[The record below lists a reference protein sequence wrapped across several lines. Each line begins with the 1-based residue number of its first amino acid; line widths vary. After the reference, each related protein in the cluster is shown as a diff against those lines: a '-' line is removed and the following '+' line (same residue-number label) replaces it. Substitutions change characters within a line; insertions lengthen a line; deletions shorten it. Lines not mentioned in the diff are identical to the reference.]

1 MRLNSILYMAVTCAL
16 LTMSGCNDFLDTQNY
31 VKKDTSNFPQNV
43 DDANQLL
50 TGVYGELNLLNADPD
65 DAPFFISEVAS
76 DDRFARGGVNDNGAH
91 GADKLLRYGVDQF
104 ANTWKKHYAGIY
116 KANVA
121 LEGYEKVL
129 DWESE
134 AQKNSFYG
142 QTYFLRAF
150 YYFDLAQLFGEVP
163 LILNSAGGN
172 FPKSNADVIY
182 AQIASDLKNGIEMM
196 DATKYPDFEA
206 GRATRWAAEAL
217 MARVF
222 LFYTGYY
229 GESSLP
235 LLDGGEVTK
244 AEVITWLE
252 DCRDNSGH
260 DLVGDF
266 RNLWP
271 YTNEYTI
278 DDYPYVAGKI
288 GVDGQPLKWAGDGNI
303 ETIFATKFSNVY
315 ALSAGYVNYYALYF
329 APPINVGKSTFP
341 WGRGWGKACVTPNLW
356 DDWLAEE
363 PTDLRRQASIIDVTD
378 PNEMT
383 NYTWGANSEMEETG
397 YWQKKIIAVA
407 AKDPSTGGFV
417 NGFAVL
423 ASGARN
429 HIQFCN
435 TTDLIHI
442 RYADVLLMHSEL
454 TQTTDGINKVRQRAG
469 LPVISSYS
477 LDALKRERRF
487 ELAFEGLRWFDLMRW
502 GDAPDALEK
511 QVGQPIRNAGVLLAM
526 SSFSTGFKARY
537 EATGGFWPIPDSQID
552 LSEGVLKQNK
562 GWIEAD
568 AMFEGW

>member
-1 MRLNSILYMAVTCAL
+1 MKLSSILYMTAACAL
-16 LTMSGCNDFLDTQNY
+16 FAMSGCDDFLDTQNY

-65 DAPFFISEVAS
+65 DAPLFIAEVAS
-76 DDRFARGGVNDNGAH
+76 DDRFASGGVNDNSAH
-91 GADKLLRYGVDQF
+91 GADKLLRFGVDQF
-104 ANTWKKHYAGIY
+104 QNTWKKHYAGIY
-116 KANVA
+116 KANTA
-121 LEGYEKVL
+121 LEGFEKVS
-129 DWESE
+129 DWESD

-172 FPKSNADVIY
+172 FPKADAETLY

-196 DATKYPDFEA
+196 DATQYPDFEA

-229 GESSLP
+229 GKTSLP
-235 LLDGGEVTK
+235 LPDGGEVTK
-244 AEVITWLE
+244 AEVVGWLE

-271 YTNEYTI
+271 YTNEYTK
-278 DDYPYVAGKI
+278 DDYPYVAGKT
-288 GVDGQPLKWAGDGNI
+288 GVDGQPLNWAGDGNI

-329 APPINVGKSTFP
+329 APPINVGEDTFP

-356 DDWLAEE
+356 NDWKEEE
-363 PTDLRRQASIIDVTD
+363 PDDLRRQASIIDVTD
-378 PNEMT
+378 PDEMK
-383 NYTWGANSEMEETG
+383 NYTWGANNEMEETG

-407 AKDPSTGGFV
+407 AKDPATGNFV

-423 ASGARN
+423 ASSARD

-454 TQTTDGINKVRQRAG
+454 TETTDGIDRVRQRAG
-469 LPVISSYS
+469 LSGIGAYS
-477 LDALKRERRF
+477 LEALKKERRF

-502 GDAPDALEK
+502 GDVPEALEK
-511 QVGQPIRNAGVLLAM
+511 QIGQPIKNAGVDLTM
-526 SSFSTGFKARY
+526 PSFSTGFKARY

-552 LSEGVLKQNK
+552 LSEGVLTQNK
-562 GWIEAD
+562 GWTEAD

>member
-76 DDRFARGGVNDNGAH
+76 DDRFASGGVNDNGAH

-378 PNEMT
+378 PNEMK

-511 QVGQPIRNAGVLLAM
+511 QVGQPIRNAGVPLAM

>member
-76 DDRFARGGVNDNGAH
+76 DDRFASGGVNDNGAH

-222 LFYTGYY
+222 FFYTGYY

-329 APPINVGKSTFP
+329 APPINVGESTFP

-378 PNEMT
+378 PNEMK

-511 QVGQPIRNAGVLLAM
+511 QVGQPIRNAGVPLAM

>member
-76 DDRFARGGVNDNGAH
+76 DDRFASGGVNDNGAH

-329 APPINVGKSTFP
+329 ALPINVGESTFP

-378 PNEMT
+378 PNEMK

-511 QVGQPIRNAGVLLAM
+511 QVGQPIRNAGVPLAM

>member
-76 DDRFARGGVNDNGAH
+76 DDRFASGGVNDNGAH

-163 LILNSAGGN
+163 LILNSASGN

-329 APPINVGKSTFP
+329 APPINVGESTFP

-378 PNEMT
+378 PNEMK

-511 QVGQPIRNAGVLLAM
+511 QVGQPIRNAGVPLAM

>member
-76 DDRFARGGVNDNGAH
+76 DDRFASGGVNDNGAH

-329 APPINVGKSTFP
+329 APPINVGESTFP

-378 PNEMT
+378 PNEMK

-511 QVGQPIRNAGVLLAM
+511 QVGQPIRNAGVPLAM

>member
-76 DDRFARGGVNDNGAH
+76 DDRFASGGVNDNGAH

-150 YYFDLAQLFGEVP
+150 YYFDLAQLFDEVP

-329 APPINVGKSTFP
+329 APPINVGESTFP

-378 PNEMT
+378 PNEMK

-511 QVGQPIRNAGVLLAM
+511 QVGQPIRNAGVPLAM

>member
-76 DDRFARGGVNDNGAH
+76 DDRFASGGVNDNGAH

-252 DCRDNSGH
+252 DCRDNSSH

-329 APPINVGKSTFP
+329 APPINVGESTFP

-378 PNEMT
+378 PNEMK

-511 QVGQPIRNAGVLLAM
+511 QVGQPIRNAGVPLAM

>member
-76 DDRFARGGVNDNGAH
+76 DDRFASGGVNDNGAH

-163 LILNSAGGN
+163 LILNSAVGN

-378 PNEMT
+378 PNEMK

>member
-1 MRLNSILYMAVTCAL
+1 M
-16 LTMSGCNDFLDTQNY
+16 
-31 VKKDTSNFPQNV
+31 
-43 DDANQLL
+43 
-50 TGVYGELNLLNADPD
+50 
-65 DAPFFISEVAS
+65 
-76 DDRFARGGVNDNGAH
+76 
-91 GADKLLRYGVDQF
+91 
-104 ANTWKKHYAGIY
+104 
-116 KANVA
+116 
-121 LEGYEKVL
+121 L

-378 PNEMT
+378 PNEMK

>member
-76 DDRFARGGVNDNGAH
+76 DDRFASGGVNDNGAH

-172 FPKSNADVIY
+172 FHKSNPDVIY

-378 PNEMT
+378 PNEMK

>member
-1 MRLNSILYMAVTCAL
+1 MCIAY
-16 LTMSGCNDFLDTQNY
+16 NDFLDTQNY

-76 DDRFARGGVNDNGAH
+76 DDRFASGGVNDNGAH

-329 APPINVGKSTFP
+329 APPINVGESTFP

-378 PNEMT
+378 PNEMK

-511 QVGQPIRNAGVLLAM
+511 QVGQPIRNAGVPLAM

>member
-1 MRLNSILYMAVTCAL
+1 MAVTCAL

-76 DDRFARGGVNDNGAH
+76 DDRFASGGVNDNGAH

-329 APPINVGKSTFP
+329 APPINVGESTFP

-378 PNEMT
+378 PNEMK

-511 QVGQPIRNAGVLLAM
+511 QVGQPIRNAGVPLAM

>member
-76 DDRFARGGVNDNGAH
+76 DDRFASGGVNDNGAH

-378 PNEMT
+378 PNEMK

-552 LSEGVLKQNK
+552 VSEGVLKQNK

>member
-76 DDRFARGGVNDNGAH
+76 DDRFASGGVNDNGAH

-378 PNEMT
+378 PNEMK

>member
-76 DDRFARGGVNDNGAH
+76 DDRFASGGVNDNGAH

-329 APPINVGKSTFP
+329 APPINVGESIFP

-378 PNEMT
+378 PNEMK

-511 QVGQPIRNAGVLLAM
+511 QVGQPIRNAGVPLAM

>member
-1 MRLNSILYMAVTCAL
+1 MAVTCAL

-31 VKKDTSNFPQNV
+31 VKKDTSNLPQNV

-76 DDRFARGGVNDNGAH
+76 DDRFASGGVNDNGAH

-378 PNEMT
+378 PNEMK

>member
-76 DDRFARGGVNDNGAH
+76 DDRFASGGVNDNGAH

-142 QTYFLRAF
+142 QTYFLRAC

-329 APPINVGKSTFP
+329 APPINVGESTFP

-378 PNEMT
+378 PNEMK

-511 QVGQPIRNAGVLLAM
+511 QVGQPIRNAGVPLAM

>member
-31 VKKDTSNFPQNV
+31 VKKDTSNLPQNV

-76 DDRFARGGVNDNGAH
+76 DDRFASGGVNDNGAH

-378 PNEMT
+378 PNEMK

>member
-76 DDRFARGGVNDNGAH
+76 DDRFASGGVNDNGAH

-329 APPINVGKSTFP
+329 APPINVGESTFP

-378 PNEMT
+378 PNEMK

-477 LDALKRERRF
+477 LDALTRERRF

-511 QVGQPIRNAGVLLAM
+511 QVGQPIRNAGVPLAM

>member
-76 DDRFARGGVNDNGAH
+76 DDRFASGGVNDNGAH

-378 PNEMT
+378 PNEMK

-435 TTDLIHI
+435 TTDLI
-442 RYADVLLMHSEL
+442 
-454 TQTTDGINKVRQRAG
+454 
-469 LPVISSYS
+469 P
-477 LDALKRERRF
+477 
-487 ELAFEGLRWFDLMRW
+487 
-502 GDAPDALEK
+502 
-511 QVGQPIRNAGVLLAM
+511 
-526 SSFSTGFKARY
+526 
-537 EATGGFWPIPDSQID
+537 
-552 LSEGVLKQNK
+552 
-562 GWIEAD
+562 
-568 AMFEGW
+568 

>member
-76 DDRFARGGVNDNGAH
+76 DDRFASGGVNDNGAH

-329 APPINVGKSTFP
+329 APPINVGESTFP

-378 PNEMT
+378 PNEMK

-397 YWQKKIIAVA
+397 SWQKKIIAVA

-511 QVGQPIRNAGVLLAM
+511 QVGQPIRNAGVPLAM

>member
-76 DDRFARGGVNDNGAH
+76 DDRFASGGVNDNGAH

-329 APPINVGKSTFP
+329 APPINVGESTFP

-378 PNEMT
+378 PNEMK

-429 HIQFCN
+429 HIQFCK

-511 QVGQPIRNAGVLLAM
+511 QVGQPIRNAGVPLAM

>member
-76 DDRFARGGVNDNGAH
+76 DDRFASGGVNDNGAH

-329 APPINVGKSTFP
+329 APPINVGESTFP

-378 PNEMT
+378 PNEMK

-469 LPVISSYS
+469 LPVISSHS
-477 LDALKRERRF
+477 FDALKRERRF
-487 ELAFEGLRWFDLMRW
+487 ALAFPGLRWLDLMRW

-511 QVGQPIRNAGVLLAM
+511 QVGQPIRNAGVPLAM

>member
-76 DDRFARGGVNDNGAH
+76 DDRFASGGVNDNGAH

-329 APPINVGKSTFP
+329 APPINVGESTFP

-378 PNEMT
+378 PNEMK

-487 ELAFEGLRWFDLMRW
+487 ELAFEGLRWFDLLRW

-511 QVGQPIRNAGVLLAM
+511 QVGQPIRNAGVPLAM

>member
-76 DDRFARGGVNDNGAH
+76 DDRFASGGVNDNGAH

-315 ALSAGYVNYYALYF
+315 ALSVGYVNYYALYF
-329 APPINVGKSTFP
+329 APPINVGESTFP

-378 PNEMT
+378 PNEMK

-511 QVGQPIRNAGVLLAM
+511 QVGQPIRNAGVPLAM